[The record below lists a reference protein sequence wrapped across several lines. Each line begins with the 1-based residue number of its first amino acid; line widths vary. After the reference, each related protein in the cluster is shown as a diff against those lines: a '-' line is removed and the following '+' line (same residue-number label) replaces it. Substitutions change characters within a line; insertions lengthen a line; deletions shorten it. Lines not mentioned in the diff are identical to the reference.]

1 MSFEI
6 AEADQY
12 IWGSNGF
19 RILRVVAARGQRDN
33 YPQFVFTGRFENPQ
47 SL

>member
-19 RILRVVAARGQRDN
+19 RILRVVAARGQRGD
-33 YPQFVFTGRFENPQ
+33 YPQFVSSGRFED
-47 SL
+47 